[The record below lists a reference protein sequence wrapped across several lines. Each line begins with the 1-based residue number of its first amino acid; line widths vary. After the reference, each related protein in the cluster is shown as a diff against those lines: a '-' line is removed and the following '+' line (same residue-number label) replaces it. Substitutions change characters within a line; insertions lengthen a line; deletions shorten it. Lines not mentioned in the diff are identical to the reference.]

1 MTALVAALAQARAA
15 LAGEIPVS
23 AGVLVLMPADALQAL
38 VAAYGD
44 VDGNVH
50 RTDDEIVD
58 QTEQVAQRL
67 MAWFFRQ
74 HVAPGTSLRH
84 SENPRAQS
92 CWDMAVELQDLL
104 TQSDAKSAADEVD
117 ASLVRPQR

>member
-1 MTALVAALAQARAA
+1 MTALERAIAQARAA

-23 AGVLVLMPADALQAL
+23 AGVLILVPADALQAL
-38 VAAYGD
+38 VAAHGDLGGD
-44 VDGNVH
+44 VG

-84 SENPRAQS
+84 SENPRARS

-104 TQSDAKSAADEVD
+104 TQSDAQSAADVVD
-117 ASLVRPQR
+117 GSLARQHS